1 MAGFGGLGGSL
12 AEALFTPSPERP
24 FPDRPMPPPP
34 ATPGLMDQLR
44 QWLRGQG
51 PAADVEA
58 ASLAPDVFPIER
70 PPPEDL
76 RSRAFP
82 DRPEA
87 TTAVTPEPAPR
98 DPFWEVMWPGVQKMG
113 SPIQGARTSGLEEG
127 PPTGPL
133 ASPYER
139 AEGLAQFAGSA
150 LPGRGGV
157 GPPKFRKPVP
167 APNEPAL
174 VKAYAGG
181 QGKPWWYEGSP
192 EAFRRMYGSEENLSR
207 GFNAIL
213 SQQKNPTEQARL
225 ANQAMRFLH
234 EYGIGGLERMP
245 VMGSQKKELQAMAD
259 FFKFN
264 PKADLA
270 QVLSPTSLKR
280 RDYYWTF
287 GGRGDRPVIDRHMGD
302 ILYPPGEFK
311 AASGARM
318 VELYTNASDITNA
331 LAQRA
336 GVPGSQYQGAA
347 WIGHRLAK
355 GLTKDNEPFAE
366 ILRRVGEQSPDYQW
380 LLKQGRLEGVSA
392 EGLRNLQIVLPL
404 AGLALAGALGMD
416 VGKAEAAEAEPEPEP
431 ALATG
436 GRQRLVP

>member
-12 AEALFTPSPERP
+12 AEALFAPSPERP
-24 FPDRPMPPPP
+24 FPDRPVPAPA
-34 ATPGLMDQLR
+34 ATPGLMDQIR
-44 QWLRGQG
+44 QWLRGSVQ
-51 PAADVEA
+51 PAEA
-58 ASLAPDVFPIER
+58 ASLAQDVFPIER
-70 PPPEDL
+70 PPPEDI

-82 DRPEA
+82 DRPEVA
-87 TTAVTPEPAPR
+87 PVGRPEPAPR
-98 DPFWEVMWPGVQKMG
+98 DPFWEAMWPGVQKMG
-113 SPIQGARTSGLEEG
+113 SPILGARTSGLEEG

-139 AEGLAQFAGSA
+139 AEGVAQLAGSA
-150 LPGRGGV
+150 LPFRGGV

-181 QGKPWWYEGSP
+181 AGKPWWYEGSP
-192 EAFRRMYGSEENLSR
+192 EAFRQMYGSEENLSR

-225 ANQAMRFLH
+225 ANQAMRLLQ

-311 AASGARM
+311 GASGTRM

-336 GVPGSQYQGAA
+336 GVPGAQYQGAA

-366 ILRRVGEQSPDYQW
+366 ILRRVGESSPDYQW
-380 LLKQGRLEGVSA
+380 LLKQGRLEGVSPA
-392 EGLRNLQIVLPL
+392 GLRNLQIVLPL
-404 AGLALAGALGMD
+404 SGLVLAGVLGS
-416 VGKAEAAEAEPEPEP
+416 GAEAAEPEP
-431 ALATG
+431 AMTG
-436 GRQRLVP
+436 GRQRMEP

>member
-12 AEALFTPSPERP
+12 AEALFAPSPERRIP
-24 FPDRPMPPPP
+24 GHEPPPA
-34 ATPGLMDQLR
+34 ATPGLMDQIR
-44 QWLRGQG
+44 QWLQG
-51 PAADVEA
+51 SAPPAEA
-58 ASLAPDVFPIER
+58 APLATDVFPIER
-70 PPPEDL
+70 PPPEDI
-76 RSRAFP
+76 RPRPFP

-87 TTAVTPEPAPR
+87 AVSQPEPAPR
-98 DPFWEVMWPGVQKMG
+98 DPFWEAMWPGVQKMG

-133 ASPYER
+133 ATPYER
-139 AEGLAQFAGSA
+139 AEGIAQWAGSA

-167 APNEPAL
+167 VPNEPAL
-174 VKAYAGG
+174 AKAYAGG
-181 QGKPWWYEGSP
+181 AGKPWWYEGSP
-192 EAFRRMYGSEENLSR
+192 EAFRQMYGSEENLSR

-225 ANQAMRFLH
+225 ANQAMRLLQ

-270 QVLSPTSLKR
+270 QALSPTSLKR

-302 ILYPPGEFK
+302 IIYPPGEFK
-311 AASGARM
+311 GASGTRM

-380 LLKQGRLEGVSA
+380 LLKQGRLEGVSPA
-392 EGLRNLQIVLPL
+392 GLRNLQIVLPL
-404 AGLALAGALGMD
+404 SGLVLAGLIGGEGDA
-416 VGKAEAAEAEPEPEP
+416 AEAAEPEP
-431 ALATG
+431 AMTG
-436 GRQRLVP
+436 GRQQLVP